1 MLYLLG
7 RAVFRFIFKVVF
19 RWRVTGREHLPAAG
33 PYLLCANHTSWW
45 DPPLVGSIVE
55 PKVYFMAKEELFR
68 VPVLGP
74 VIRAWGAYPVKR
86 HSADRKALR
95 RSLELLEEGKVLGIF
110 AEGTRSRNGRLQ
122 KAEGGA
128 AWLARK
134 SGAPVVPVGIA
145 APYRLFKPLQV
156 RIGPPL
162 RLQPGVDVAEASEAI
177 MQAIA
182 SLLPRGE

>member
-7 RAVFRFIFKVVF
+7 RAIFRIIFRVVF
-19 RWRVTGREHLPAAG
+19 RWRVSGREHLPTAG

-45 DPPLVGSIVE
+45 DPPLVGSIVD
-55 PKVYFMAKEELFR
+55 PRVYFMAKEELFR

-86 HSADRKALR
+86 HRADRKALR

-128 AWLARK
+128 AWLAQR
-134 SGAPVVPVGIA
+134 SGAPVVPIGIA
-145 APYRLFKPLQV
+145 APYRPFKPLQV
-156 RIGPPL
+156 RIGPPF
-162 RLQPGVDVAEASEAI
+162 RLEQEGDLAEASETI
-177 MQAIA
+177 MRAIA